1 MSATPAIPPMM
12 GPATCAAFVW
22 PEEFEGFESDLVFAA
37 AGVEDV
43 DARPMV
49 AVVAICD
56 VVVESGVCARAVP
69 AKETLAV
76 IVLSLGGAEAIAQP
90 GPPPQP
96 GPSAP
101 PIVLVGYTVSVTVR
115 VRPVQVSEL
124 VASR

>member
-1 MSATPAIPPMM
+1 M
-12 GPATCAAFVW
+12 
-22 PEEFEGFESDLVFAA
+22 FEA

-56 VVVESGVCARAVP
+56 VAVESGVGARAVP
-69 AKETLAV
+69 ATVVSAKETLPV

-90 GPPPQP
+90 GPPPQAGPP
-96 GPSAP
+96 GP

-124 VASR
+124 VASGEGAIEIRK